1 MTYRET
7 FFFIASCLTISFEKK
22 NKKLVLSK
30 LKSEDVDWDKV
41 VKLSSEHYVLP
52 ALYCNLKRVNFLNYL
67 PRELDIYLKKISDI
81 NRERN
86 YEIIKQAK
94 KLNKILSANKI
105 SPIFLKGTGNL
116 LDNLYED
123 IAERMVG
130 DIDFICSKKEY
141 PKAIKILSKNGYFPV
156 NKTKYSY
163 PEFLHYRR
171 IKKKKMIAAVEIH
184 KELTVERYSKEFNY
198 KLVEKNVK
206 KTKDI
211 KVLGYKDQLI
221 LSILGNQINDNGY
234 YYKSVSLRNA
244 YDVFLLSKK
253 TKTKNCFLKFKNL
266 KKILNSF
273 LAVCHVSFGDIDSL
287 EYDKTKQTEKH
298 LSDFDSLLRNNRKR
312 KIKIRLKYISLFV
325 KERLFVIYKSI
336 FDKEYRGWLFDRI
349 SDKNWQREKMIQL
362 GIKKNKF

>member
-116 LDNLYED
+116 LDNLYDD

-253 TKTKNCFLKFKNL
+253 TNAKDAINSLDKLTYILNCFLSASYEVFNK
-266 KKILNSF
+266 
-273 LAVCHVSFGDIDSL
+273 VDSL
-287 EYDKTKQTEKH
+287 EYDSTKKLNIYLRDFNYQLNKTSK
-298 LSDFDSLLRNNRKR
+298 NRRRYNRIKNFLFIR
-312 KIKIRLKYISLFV
+312 SKIID
-325 KERLFVIYKSI
+325 IYKN
-336 FDKEYRGWLFDRI
+336 FTHKDFRVWLFKTLTNKKWYYR
-349 SDKNWQREKMIQL
+349 KLNQF
-362 GIKKNKF
+362 GIKK